1 MNEWCLLALTLQHWK
16 TVHALL
22 EYYNAIGIQNY
33 NAIGISMQLG
43 VGRFMMVRW
52 KKNTLFIPTKVN

>member
-1 MNEWCLLALTLQHWK
+1 ML
-16 TVHALL
+16 ALL

-33 NAIGISMQLG
+33 NAIGVSMQLG